1 MFFKDDEINDG
12 FQTAGLFQRIHCV
25 HHDMRAATE
34 TQGVWG
40 PSVFLQGILRS
51 EAGEWTQTF
60 RGLPHAKLNWNL
72 FQFCTSSLF
81 FDTKIYKPYYCYV
94 MLSIFLYLHLNHI
107 HIHASELNISYPLW
121 ICILKKKI
129 PLSLHLSN
137 IKSSDFLSCHPSSQ
151 NPSPPWPYWRS
162 SNSF

>member
-1 MFFKDDEINDG
+1 MMDFRQQGFFSVY
-12 FQTAGLFQRIHCV
+12 TASTTTCELLLRHRESE
-25 HHDMRAATE
+25 DR
-34 TQGVWG
+34 
-40 PSVFLQGILRS
+40 VFFSKVSWDQKLGNELKLS
-51 EAGEWTQTF
+51 EAC
-60 RGLPHAKLNWNL
+60 LMLNWTGICFNFVHL
-72 FQFCTSSLF
+72 PFF